1 MLKVLLVDDEPFI
14 LQGLKLL
21 VDWEKE
27 GFRIAGTAA
36 NGMEALAFLKK
47 EKVDLVIADIK
58 MPQMTGLEL
67 LEHIRKEKISDAY
80 FVILSGYAEFSF
92 AQQAMQNDCTDYL
105 LKPVDSEILCKVLNK
120 VLALR
125 NREELDH
132 EKNRKLEQHMRC
144 GTGVRYVEIQTEG
157 SYDDEGTTDREMRTL
172 QRRLYEY
179 SREFLK
185 EDADLSVFDVSVN
198 EKIYDI
204 GLILFD
210 YVPEKSGMDV
220 KRYLERFREYLAS
233 NLQTNVV
240 MLAGKKVQDISSI
253 AKSYGNTCMLR
264 SFQGFRTKKDIY
276 FYEEEVQVSTEGL
289 ILCKQSLD
297 GLLKAIEQNNHL
309 EIREAVAFFYEE
321 MCKRGI
327 CGETMTLNINYLLFQ
342 LIHLACEQD
351 DDVNQEE
358 ILRVISESSFET
370 GVKRGSKAHLTRFAC
385 EYADYLSQ
393 LRKNVSRGILGMV
406 EKEIR
411 ENYASNI
418 TLKSL
423 SEKYYVN
430 SAYLGQL
437 FRKKYGQ
444 SFKDYLNN
452 YRMEQAADALLR
464 TDKKI
469 VQIAEDV
476 GYHDLDYFTNRFIQ
490 IKGCTPA
497 RFRKKM
503 QQGE

>member
-132 EKNRKLEQHMRC
+132 EKNRKLEQAYLARHMIALIQGKFDDLNVRYIHEHMRC

-179 SREFLK
+179 SREYLK

-240 MLAGKKVQDISSI
+240 MLAGKKVQDITSS
-253 AKSYGNTCMLR
+253 
-264 SFQGFRTKKDIY
+264 
-276 FYEEEVQVSTEGL
+276 
-289 ILCKQSLD
+289 
-297 GLLKAIEQNNHL
+297 
-309 EIREAVAFFYEE
+309 
-321 MCKRGI
+321 
-327 CGETMTLNINYLLFQ
+327 
-342 LIHLACEQD
+342 
-351 DDVNQEE
+351 
-358 ILRVISESSFET
+358 
-370 GVKRGSKAHLTRFAC
+370 
-385 EYADYLSQ
+385 
-393 LRKNVSRGILGMV
+393 
-406 EKEIR
+406 
-411 ENYASNI
+411 
-418 TLKSL
+418 
-423 SEKYYVN
+423 
-430 SAYLGQL
+430 
-437 FRKKYGQ
+437 
-444 SFKDYLNN
+444 
-452 YRMEQAADALLR
+452 
-464 TDKKI
+464 
-469 VQIAEDV
+469 
-476 GYHDLDYFTNRFIQ
+476 
-490 IKGCTPA
+490 
-497 RFRKKM
+497 
-503 QQGE
+503 